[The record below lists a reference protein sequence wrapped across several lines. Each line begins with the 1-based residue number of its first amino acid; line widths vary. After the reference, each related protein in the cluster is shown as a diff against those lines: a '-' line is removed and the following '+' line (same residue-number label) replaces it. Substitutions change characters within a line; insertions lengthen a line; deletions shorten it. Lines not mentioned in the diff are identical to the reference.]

1 MNDSK
6 ECIELLGAEIYE
18 LFKHWSNSNG
28 IKYDIN
34 AIKLG
39 IRLTNMNI
47 SGISKG
53 KHTEKGKTKI
63 FNFTELKNTFNLGCL
78 INLL

>member
-6 ECIELLGAEIYE
+6 ECIELLGIEIYE
-18 LFKHWSNSNG
+18 LFKHWCNENG

-34 AIKLG
+34 ALKLG

-47 SGISKG
+47 HGISKG

-63 FNFTELKNTFNLGCL
+63 FNITELKKTLNLGCL
-78 INLL
+78 IDL